1 MDLYRTLGVARD
13 ARPADIAAAY
23 RKKVATLHPD
33 SGGDPYSWRAIQ
45 QAYDTL
51 IDEQSRA
58 EYDGYEDDYA
68 EEEQEEEDGTSVFE
82 EPWYRKLEAF
92 DLFAALGVHRVADG
106 TIIGGGTRCR
116 AQFYKLSTRTRP
128 LAPER
133 YIGVE
138 EYAADVVRYRQ
149 TCLAFLT
156 LRDPAKYAIYR
167 DMGYERLRAAESYQ
181 EDSVFEQDPDKV
193 VRDFFDGVN
202 AADRE
207 FLLANGQD
215 AADDGFDGEQRLRRV
230 GLKPW
235 GGEAEA
241 EEEEAAE
248 EEAAEDD
255 GENEV
260 EEDEGDE
267 DEDEDEDDEDDIVVL
282 AAAARELDEE
292 RRVERARASK
302 RLSPSV
308 QAHQLRDLPPPPP
321 PVGSSAYA
329 LWKSAMEEERRER
342 AAAEARAATALETA
356 RAKKAFL
363 SAKRTRLLQ
372 GAARTDMGR
381 EARRAARRTRTTV
394 WWRRFPFARRIH
406 R

>member
-68 EEEQEEEDGTSVFE
+68 EEEQEEEDGTSEFE

-92 DLFAALGVHRVADG
+92 DLFAALGVHRVADA
-106 TIIGGGTRCR
+106 IMGGGTRCR

-156 LRDPAKYAIYR
+156 LRDPAKYSIYR
-167 DMGYERLRAAESYQ
+167 EMGFERLRAAESYQ

-215 AADDGFDGEQRLRRV
+215 AADDGFDGEQV
-230 GLKPW
+230 C
-235 GGEAEA
+235 
-241 EEEEAAE
+241 
-248 EEAAEDD
+248 DD
-255 GENEV
+255 
-260 EEDEGDE
+260 
-267 DEDEDEDDEDDIVVL
+267 
-282 AAAARELDEE
+282 R
-292 RRVERARASK
+292 
-302 RLSPSV
+302 
-308 QAHQLRDLPPPPP
+308 
-321 PVGSSAYA
+321 
-329 LWKSAMEEERRER
+329 
-342 AAAEARAATALETA
+342 
-356 RAKKAFL
+356 
-363 SAKRTRLLQ
+363 
-372 GAARTDMGR
+372 
-381 EARRAARRTRTTV
+381 
-394 WWRRFPFARRIH
+394 
-406 R
+406 